1 MGLKIKKTPSRR
13 HALPQPCFESG
24 TTACEKALRRPCPA
38 HTGLDRLAQMCDRPW
53 DDSPAHM
60 LSNTWVFFPKT
71 PVPSFHPRSYNL
83 GAAYRAGAVRAGP
96 AERAAASGGAGAG
109 RFRARGR
116 YHGGVARTWREG
128 RPAIAPPANP
138 FWARQGFPIRP
149 SARCSARI
157 CTARSR
163 LRRTSGASCSGRGAA
178 AAPTATTRRSGSAAR
193 PTRSARSSA
202 RPTPSRCG
210 SRPMSLWS
218 REPDAAACVLS
229 RRHRRHRPA
238 VGMRAEKS
246 SEGSS
251 KARAEPHRWGTA
263 PPDLVL
269 RTSRSRWQG
278 NVPGAVGSGQQVHL
292 AAGEIVDGGHDFDL
306 AFLHQ
311 ARDHCRRFPEEL
323 GLDPRIGRDRRV
335 EIAIRLVHCRPEIAV

>member
-1 MGLKIKKTPSRR
+1 MGRFTRSYVIEHL
-13 HALPQPCFESG
+13 G
-24 TTACEKALRRPCPA
+24 
-38 HTGLDRLAQMCDRPW
+38 
-53 DDSPAHM
+53 
-60 LSNTWVFFPKT
+60 FFPED
-71 PVPSFHPRSYNL
+71 PRSL
-83 GAAYRAGAVRAGP
+83 IPPPILQPGRGLPGGRCARRAGRTGRGVGWCRCGAVSRAWP
-96 AERAAASGGAGAG
+96 LPWRG
-109 RFRARGR
+109 RTHVARGTAGDR
-116 YHGGVARTWREG
+116 
-128 RPAIAPPANP
+128 PPANP

-278 NVPGAVGSGQQVHL
+278 NVPGALGSGQQVHL